1 MYSTILKYI
10 FAYSL
15 RTPPYMDALCM
26 DCICSPF
33 PSSPPGHPTIT
44 SPSQISILR
53 IFFLS
58 NEFNSFCSYVYGYKD
73 IPEHWR
79 PTRGC
84 ISVFNNVL
92 INKNTTFKVPKGST
106 DRICG
111 LLLLFCKFYFP
122 VVVLSYTVTKHS
134 YMFRFLQCTGDFI
147 SRKAYQR
154 QYWVNWP
161 VPDISI

>member
-1 MYSTILKYI
+1 MHCVLTVSVL
-10 FAYSL
+10 
-15 RTPPYMDALCM
+15 PPLHHLPDTL
-26 DCICSPF
+26 
-33 PSSPPGHPTIT
+33 PSHPHPRFL
-44 SPSQISILR
+44 SSR
-53 IFFLS
+53 FFFLS

-111 LLLLFCKFYFP
+111 LLLLLGKFYFP
-122 VVVLSYTVTKHS
+122 VLVLIYTVTNHS
-134 YMFRFLQCTGDFI
+134 YMFRLLQFTGDFI

-154 QYWVNWP
+154 QYWINWP
-161 VPDISI
+161 VPDISIWSKKLWQGNMA